1 MEILNQ
7 EKVRREGLP
16 SGAHLVELVRDPTEC
31 ALHPHFAGMDCVPVA
46 NLEMVR
52 ERFRTQEPILIHC
65 EQVESCDLAAVELDR
80 MGYKNVFRYEGRLE
94 DLEPLMG
101 EYRAPVASRDDVE
114 GLLKARAEK
123 VHLIN
128 IVPDISQC
136 PTLMVGVTCL
146 EPANF
151 REEGLKDLNRDDTI
165 VLRCETGLDCQTMA
179 RTAREAGFSDV
190 RIFEGDYKDIR
201 WLERM

>member
-16 SGAHLVELVRDPTEC
+16 SGAHLVELVRDPSEC

-46 NLEMVR
+46 NLETVR
-52 ERFRTQEPILIHC
+52 DRFRTQEPILIHC

-94 DLEPLMG
+94 DLEPLMA
-101 EYRAPVASRDDVE
+101 EYRAPVASREDIE
-114 GLLKARAEK
+114 SLLKARPEK

-136 PTLMVGVTCL
+136 PALVAGVACL
-146 EPANF
+146 EPP
-151 REEGLKDLNRDDTI
+151 RLEEGLKDLNRDDTI
-165 VLRCETGLDCQTMA
+165 VLRCETGLDCQAMA